1 MVDLL
6 CWLVSLYIVV
16 IIITMVLSWFPLGGG
31 GLAHDVYRWGRRVT
45 DPVMMPVR
53 RVIPPFGGID
63 ITPFIVIIVL
73 ERVVLRLILGC
84 GLAL

>member
-1 MVDLL
+1 MVDIL

-16 IIITMVLSWFPLGGG
+16 IIVTMVMSWFPLTSD
-31 GLAHDVYRWGRRVT
+31 GLAYDIYRWGRRVT

-53 RVIPPFGGID
+53 KVIPPFGGID
-63 ITPFIVIIVL
+63 ITPFLVIVVL
-73 ERVVLRLILGC
+73 ERVVLRLILDC